1 MDARLAITS
10 KRDVRSY
17 APTPLGDGA
26 ELRILDAGRLAGTA
40 SNRQPCRFIIVE
52 GPARVDVARAV
63 YVAAH
68 IITAALVVA
77 VSVTP
82 GGGLVDFDAGRVAQN
97 MMLAAWADGVGS
109 CPNGV
114 ADHEALARTLELTR
128 EERVPIVISFGVPQP
143 WRDPAR
149 RSPERWSETA
159 RRLPLSQLVRR
170 VGEVA

>member
-17 APTPLGDGA
+17 APTPLGDGV
-26 ELRILDAGRLAGTA
+26 ERRILDAGRLAGTA
-40 SNRQPCRFIIVE
+40 SNRQPCRFIIAQ
-52 GPARVDVARAV
+52 GTARADVARAV
-63 YVAAH
+63 YVPSH
-68 IITAALVVA
+68 IVTAALVVA

-97 MMLAAWADGVGS
+97 MMLAAWAEGVGS

-114 ADHEALARTLELTR
+114 ADHGTLARALELTG
-128 EERVPIVISFGVPQP
+128 EERVPIVISFGVPDPQ
-143 WRDPAR
+143 RDPAR

-170 VGEVA
+170 VGDVA